1 MLIITSSL
9 SSSQKR
15 FFVEFITNF
24 LAKLHFILYY
34 FLLIG
39 DLQCPEKCHHNAQCI
54 ELVFGGR
61 KCVCNPG
68 FEGDG
73 IECAG
78 ELSFL

>member
-1 MLIITSSL
+1 MMLYHWFRC
-9 SSSQKR
+9 KR
-15 FFVEFITNF
+15 
-24 LAKLHFILYY
+24 LLLFILVL
-34 FLLIG
+34 FVQCHVG
-39 DLQCPEKCHHNAQCI
+39 DLQCPQKCHLNAQCI

-78 ELSFL
+78 NLSCALVELMCFS